1 VGVERERQRRCGRA
15 GRFTGC
21 NQHKR
26 VERVERVERVKA
38 GNGPQIGP
46 GQDLLV
52 QVVRAAAGPGAA
64 KIAARLSAVAAGGD
78 AAPDRAEL
86 LDLAAEL
93 LEAADALA
101 AAGQHVEAL
110 ALEGVQGRV
119 MELLVGA
126 GEHEVPL
133 RPLWH

>member
-1 VGVERERQRRCGRA
+1 M
-15 GRFTGC
+15 
-21 NQHKR
+21 
-26 VERVERVERVKA
+26 
-38 GNGPQIGP
+38 
-46 GQDLLV
+46 
-52 QVVRAAAGPGAA
+52 
-64 KIAARLSAVAAGGD
+64 IAARLGAVTAAGE
-78 AAPDRAEL
+78 AQPDRTEL

-101 AAGQHVEAL
+101 AAGQYVEAL

-133 RPLWH
+133 RPLWR